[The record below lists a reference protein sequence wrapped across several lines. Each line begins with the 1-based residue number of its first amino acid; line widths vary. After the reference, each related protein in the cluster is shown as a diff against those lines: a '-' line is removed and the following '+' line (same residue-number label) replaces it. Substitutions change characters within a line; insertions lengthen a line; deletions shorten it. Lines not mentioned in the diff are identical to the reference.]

1 VKLLRQSGVNAKRT
15 VALLA
20 AASALGAPLG
30 AAGADAPAAEGLPQD
45 CPAIQPGP
53 EDAIARTRRPLTR
66 VERELMSRALQG
78 DPDAAYTVALRYFE
92 GTCVQRS
99 FAEAYRWFAAA
110 AAGHA
115 CALAAASHL
124 RAEGLGVER
133 DPAAAREGL
142 RAAQAAGC
150 ARAYY
155 LQAALEEKSARPERR
170 QLARE
175 LLERGAGLDDGHALN
190 LAGVYREVDGD
201 RQGAEALYRRAV
213 AAGNRAARVN
223 LQRLD
228 RYFSRH
234 ERKESLESLRAR
246 VTAREPSAQFALA
259 QRYHRGDGLAVD
271 YVAAIR
277 FYRLAAEAK
286 YPPAVEMLNLI
297 LSRADP
303 RQPGGIDPAWMQ
315 RLAYHELATDERG
328 KSRGVLQPVVDED
341 PFYGMAPRVDV
352 PAAAS
357 R

>member
-1 VKLLRQSGVNAKRT
+1 VNLRAQ
-15 VALLA
+15 ALALA
-20 AASALGAPLG
+20 AASVLGWPHG
-30 AAGADAPAAEGLPQD
+30 ASGADAPAIEGLPQD
-45 CPAIQPGP
+45 CLAPQPGP

-78 DPDAAYTVALRYFE
+78 DPEAAYTVALRHFE

-99 FAEAYRWFAAA
+99 FAEAYRWFAIVA

-142 RAAQAAGC
+142 RAAQASGC
-150 ARAYY
+150 PRAYY
-155 LQAALEEKSARPERR
+155 LQATLEEQSPRPERR

-175 LLERGAGLDDGHALN
+175 LLERGAALDDGHALN
-190 LAGVYREVDGD
+190 LLGVHREIDGD
-201 RQGAEALYRRAV
+201 RQTAEALYRRAV

-223 LQRLD
+223 LRRLD

-234 ERKESLESLRAR
+234 ERRESLESLRAR
-246 VTAREPSAQFALA
+246 AQAREPPAQFALA
-259 QRYHRGDGLAVD
+259 QRYHRGDGVAID

-277 FYRLAAEAK
+277 LYRLAAEAK
-286 YPPAVEMLNLI
+286 VPPAVEMLNLI

-328 KSRGVLQPVVDED
+328 KSRGVLQPVIDDD
-341 PFYGMAPRVDV
+341 PFYGMAPRVDA

>member
-1 VKLLRQSGVNAKRT
+1 MRAVRA

-20 AASALGAPLG
+20 VASLLGWPHVG
-30 AAGADAPAAEGLPQD
+30 AGAVAAPAEGLPQD
-45 CPAIQPGP
+45 CLAVPAGP
-53 EDAIARTRRPLTR
+53 EDAIARTRRPPTR
-66 VERELMSRALQG
+66 VERELMDRALQG
-78 DPDAAYTVALRYFE
+78 DPAAAYTVALRYFE
-92 GTCVQRS
+92 GTCVHRS
-99 FAEAYRWFAAA
+99 FTEAHRWFVSAA

-142 RAAQAAGC
+142 RAAHGAGC
-150 ARAYY
+150 ARAPY
-155 LQAALEEKSARPERR
+155 LQAVLEEQSPRPERR
-170 QLARE
+170 RLARE
-175 LLERGAGLDDGHALN
+175 LLEDGAALDDGHSLN
-190 LAGVYREVDGD
+190 LLGVHREIDGD
-201 RQGAEALYRRAV
+201 RQSAEALYRRAA

-246 VTAREPSAQFALA
+246 VEAREPAAQFALA
-259 QRYHRGDGLAVD
+259 QRYHRGDGVVID

-277 FYRLAAEAK
+277 LYRRAAEAQH
-286 YPPAVEMLNLI
+286 PPAVEMLNLI

-303 RQPGGIDPAWMQ
+303 RRPGGIDPAWMQ
-315 RLAYHELATDERG
+315 RLAYLELATDERG
-328 KSRGVLQPVVDED
+328 KSRGVLQPVIDDD
-341 PFYGMAPRVDV
+341 PFYGMAPRIDV

>member
-1 VKLLRQSGVNAKRT
+1 VNLRAR
-15 VALLA
+15 ALALA
-20 AASALGAPLG
+20 AASVLGWSHG
-30 AAGADAPAAEGLPQD
+30 TSGADAPAVDALPQD
-45 CPAIQPGP
+45 CLAPQPGP
-53 EDAIARTRRPLTR
+53 EGAIAHPRRPLTR
-66 VERELMSRALQG
+66 VERELTSRALQG
-78 DPDAAYTVALRYFE
+78 DPEAAYTVALRYFE

-99 FAEAYRWFAAA
+99 YAEAYRWFAIAA

-133 DPAAAREGL
+133 DPTAAREGL
-142 RAAQAAGC
+142 RAAQGAGC
-150 ARAYY
+150 ERAYY
-155 LQAALEEKSARPERR
+155 LQATLEEQSPRPERR
-170 QLARE
+170 QLARD
-175 LLERGAGLDDGHALN
+175 LLERGAALDDGHALN
-190 LAGVYREVDGD
+190 LLGVQREIDND
-201 RQGAEALYRRAV
+201 RQTAEVLYRRA
-213 AAGNRAARVN
+213 AAVGNRAGRVN

-234 ERKESLESLRAR
+234 QRRESLASLRAHAA
-246 VTAREPSAQFALA
+246 AREPAAQFALA
-259 QRYHRGDGLAVD
+259 RRYHRGDGVAID

-277 FYRLAAEAK
+277 LYRLAAEAK
-286 YPPAVEMLNLI
+286 LSPAVEMLNLI

-328 KSRGVLQPVVDED
+328 KSRGVLQPVIDDD
-341 PFYGMAPRVDV
+341 PFYGMAPRVDA

>member
-1 VKLLRQSGVNAKRT
+1 VSLR
-15 VALLA
+15 AL
-20 AASALGAPLG
+20 ALVV
-30 AAGADAPAAEGLPQD
+30 AAGLAWPDGALRADTSAGGLPQD
-45 CPAIQPGP
+45 CLVGQVGP

-66 VERELMSRALQG
+66 VERELMDRAVQG
-78 DPDAAYTVALRYFE
+78 DPEAAYTVALRYFE

-99 FAEAYRWFAAA
+99 FAEAYRWFAIAA

-115 CALAAASHL
+115 CALAAVSHL

-133 DPAAAREGL
+133 DPAVAREGL

-155 LQAALEEKSARPERR
+155 LQATLEEKSPRPERR

-175 LLERGAGLDDGHALN
+175 RLERGAALDDGHALN
-190 LAGVYREVDGD
+190 LAGVHCEIDGD
-201 RQGAEALYRRAV
+201 RQTAEGLYRRAT
-213 AAGNRAARVN
+213 AAGNRAARIN

-228 RYFSRH
+228 RYFSRR
-234 ERKESLESLRAR
+234 ERKESLESLRTRAE
-246 VTAREPSAQFALA
+246 AREPQAQFALA
-259 QRYHRGDGLAVD
+259 QRYHRGDGTAVD

-277 FYRLAAEAK
+277 LYRLAAEAK

-303 RQPGGIDPAWMQ
+303 RRPGGIDPAWMQ
-315 RLAYHELATDERG
+315 RLAQIELATDERG
-328 KSRGVLQPVVDED
+328 KSRGVLQPVIDDD
-341 PFYGMAPRVDV
+341 PFYGMAPRVDA
-352 PAAAS
+352 PAS